1 MRLLKAAFAC
11 ATLTT
16 SLLLVGCGGAP
27 ATEPDPAPEE
37 PPAETV
43 VEDEDAQ
50 PDGEAIVEEILSRND
65 DEPKDV
71 EPDEDVMASMTCVPL
86 TPEQLESLTLRFG
99 IFDRGVSVDVTE
111 KDGVTWKVVALQQT
125 AADGT
130 PTRLAYLTDAVDLSW
145 GEGETWIEL
154 ESGDPWRNV
163 DWDDELLV
171 RGQSALTLAQEWL
184 SEGIGTSRASRDPIR
199 RTADDCR

>member
-11 ATLTT
+11 ATLTA

-27 ATEPDPAPEE
+27 ATEPDPTPEDL
-37 PPAETV
+37 PAETV

-50 PDGEAIVEEILSRND
+50 SDGEAIVEEILSRND
-65 DEPKDV
+65 DGPKDV

-99 IFDRGVSVDVTE
+99 IFDRGVSVNVVE

-130 PTRLAYLTDAVDLSW
+130 PTRLAYLTDAVDLGW
-145 GEGETWIEL
+145 GGGETWIEL
-154 ESGDPWRNV
+154 ESGNPWRNV
-163 DWDDELLV
+163 NWDDELLV

-184 SEGIGTSRASRDPIR
+184 SEGA
-199 RTADDCR
+199 

>member
-1 MRLLKAAFAC
+1 MRLLKTALAC
-11 ATLTT
+11 ATLAT

-111 KDGVTWKVVALQQT
+111 KDGATWKVVALQQT

-130 PTRLAYLTDAVDLSW
+130 LTRLAYLTDAVDLGW

-154 ESGDPWRNV
+154 ESDNPWRNV

>member
-1 MRLLKAAFAC
+1 MRLLKAAFVC

-16 SLLLVGCGGAP
+16 SLLLVGCGGTP
-27 ATEPDPAPEE
+27 AAEPETASEE

-43 VEDEDAQ
+43 VEDEDTQ
-50 PDGEAIVEEILSRND
+50 SEGEALVEEILSRND
-65 DEPKDV
+65 YEPKDV
-71 EPDEDVMASMTCVPL
+71 APDEDVMASMTCVPL
-86 TPEQLESLTLRFG
+86 TTEQLESLTLRFG
-99 IFDRGVSVDVTE
+99 IFDRGVSVDVAE
-111 KDGVTWKVVALQQT
+111 KDGVTWKVIALQQT

-130 PTRLAYLTDAVDLSW
+130 LTQLAYLTDAVDLGW

-171 RGQSALTLAQEWL
+171 RGQSALALAQEWL
-184 SEGIGTSRASRDPIR
+184 SEGA
-199 RTADDCR
+199 

>member
-1 MRLLKAAFAC
+1 MRLLKAALAC
-11 ATLTT
+11 ATLTA

-37 PPAETV
+37 SPAETV

-50 PDGEAIVEEILSRND
+50 PDGEALVEEILSRND
-65 DEPKDV
+65 YEPKDV

-99 IFDRGVSVDVTE
+99 IFDRGVSVDVAE

-130 PTRLAYLTDAVDLSW
+130 PTRLAYLTDAVDLGW

-184 SEGIGTSRASRDPIR
+184 SEGA
-199 RTADDCR
+199 